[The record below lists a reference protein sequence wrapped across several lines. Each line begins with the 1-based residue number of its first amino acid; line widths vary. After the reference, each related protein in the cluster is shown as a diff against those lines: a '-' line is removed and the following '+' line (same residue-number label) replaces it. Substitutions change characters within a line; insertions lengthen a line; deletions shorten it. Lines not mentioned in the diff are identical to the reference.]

1 MKDYSNFKNS
11 QGAAKFFGSLLAA
24 RTQAHVLHLASRSFA
39 EHKALGSF
47 YESLTDLTD
56 EIIETF
62 QGQYGLVELDAKGQ
76 NSKAALPFLEGLA
89 TEFKDAHK
97 LFSEKDTHLHNILDE
112 IVALTYKTVYKVKF
126 LK

>member
-24 RTQAHVLHLASRSFA
+24 RTQAHVLHLASKSFS

-47 YESLTDLTD
+47 YEALTEFTD
-56 EIIETF
+56 DIIETY
-62 QGQYGLVELDAKGQ
+62 QGQYGMVEIETKTQ
-76 NSKAALPFLEGLA
+76 NSKAALPFLESLA
-89 TEFKDAHK
+89 VEFKDARK